1 MTRQDSP
8 AKLFRKLAIMG
19 ALAIVYFIASKYGLQ
34 LAYSNP
40 SVSPIWPP
48 AGIAVSALLLLG
60 IGFWPAIF
68 IGSFFINY
76 LISSPTVA
84 IGISIGNTLE
94 AIVIVFLIMK
104 LANGR
109 DMFDKAS
116 YVLRFSA
123 ILIVAALI
131 GATLGSLSLAFG
143 GFLKWDLFFESW
155 STWWL
160 GDVIGAALFVPLIV
174 LWSRSPKIKLE
185 TRKIIEFAILL
196 VVLFSVCQ
204 MIFGSWLP
212 QKNLPIAFLIAPV
225 FIWSAY
231 RFGQKENALVIL
243 LGAAMALG
251 GTLNGYGPFAA
262 YHKNDSLVLLQSFLG
277 VQSIT
282 FTVLAALVYQ
292 KKKTEAELRKSLKF
306 KDAMIN
312 EFQERIKNNL
322 RRISPLS
329 ARQDN
334 NNNKDNENKG

>member
-1 MTRQDSP
+1 
-8 AKLFRKLAIMG
+8 
-19 ALAIVYFIASKYGLQ
+19 
-34 LAYSNP
+34 
-40 SVSPIWPP
+40 
-48 AGIAVSALLLLG
+48 
-60 IGFWPAIF
+60 
-68 IGSFFINY
+68 
-76 LISSPTVA
+76 
-84 IGISIGNTLE
+84 
-94 AIVIVFLIMK
+94 
-104 LANGR
+104 
-109 DMFDKAS
+109 
-116 YVLRFSA
+116 
-123 ILIVAALI
+123 
-131 GATLGSLSLAFG
+131 
-143 GFLKWDLFFESW
+143 
-155 STWWL
+155 
-160 GDVIGAALFVPLIV
+160 
-174 LWSRSPKIKLE
+174 
-185 TRKIIEFAILL
+185 
-196 VVLFSVCQ
+196 
-204 MIFGSWLP
+204 
-212 QKNLPIAFLIAPV
+212 
-225 FIWSAY
+225 Y